1 MSNPR
6 IIILTADTGGGH
18 RSVSES
24 LTEAFDE
31 IGQHN
36 VVMVDLFKYVP
47 WPFNHVPKLYLPMVN
62 RARWFWSFIYR
73 LMDGRAR
80 GNTITRGFTYPLTR
94 RGLRRLYA
102 EHQPDVVI
110 STHPIFQWVAAQV
123 LQQHKPHV
131 PFVTMVTDFASAHQL
146 WFTALTDLCLVPT
159 DDLRAAAAA
168 HGIPAEKIHVIG
180 LPVHRKFS
188 RNRYV
193 SRQEAREVLG
203 LRDQLTLLIV
213 GGGEGM
219 GDLQGM
225 TEMVERELPNVQVL
239 VVTGRNKKL
248 YDTMRARVWQSPVQ
262 IYGFVKNMEQ
272 LMRAADVVA
281 TKAGPSTISEAL
293 ICGCPIL
300 LTGFV
305 PGQEEGNVQFIKDN
319 QAGYFLDNPHADIG
333 RVLRDLLSDGGARLA
348 QVAHHSYTLGRP
360 DAAREAVRLIMEL
373 YAAKSKHG
381 DAEPEKQRG
390 EK

>member
-6 IIILTADTGGGH
+6 IVILTADTGGGH

-24 LTEAFDE
+24 LAEAFDE
-31 IGQHN
+31 MGQRN
-36 VVMVDLFKYVP
+36 LVIVDLFKYVP
-47 WPFNHVPKLYLPMVN
+47 WPFNHIPKLYLPMVN
-62 RARWFWSFIYR
+62 RARWFWNFIYR
-73 LMDGRAR
+73 FMNGHTPGDV
-80 GNTITRGFTYPLTR
+80 IMRGFTYPLTR

-102 EHQPDVVI
+102 DHQPDLVI
-110 STHPIFQWVAAQV
+110 STHPIFQWLAARV
-123 LQQHKPHV
+123 LHQHKPTV

-146 WFTALTDLCLVPT
+146 WFTTLTDLCLVPT
-159 DDLRAAAAA
+159 DDLRAAALA
-168 HGIPAEKIHVIG
+168 HGISAEKIYVIG

-193 SRQEAREVLG
+193 SRQEARAALG
-203 LRDQLTLLIV
+203 LRDQVTLLIV

-225 TEMVERELPNVQVL
+225 AETIERELPNVQVL

-248 YDTMRARVWQSPVQ
+248 YAKMNARTWQAPVQ
-262 IYGFVKNMEQ
+262 VYGFVKNMEQ
-272 LMRAADVVA
+272 LMRAADVIA

-305 PGQEEGNVQFIKDN
+305 PGQEEGNVQFVKDN
-319 QAGYFLDNPHADIG
+319 QAGYFLDNPRPDIG
-333 RVLRDLLSDGGARLA
+333 RVLHELLSDGGARLA
-348 QVAHHSYTLGRP
+348 QVAHRSYTLGRP

-373 YAAKSKHG
+373 YVTKSKQG
-381 DAEPEKQRG
+381 NA
-390 EK
+390 